1 MFQHSW
7 TEFCMLGTGIFEN
20 RNSMKEEKEEKKK
33 RIKTEVILKET
44 SSNYVRMIGDA
55 DRKARIMLV
64 VNSVFLTLSV
74 TVIGKVIVTIQYSWI
89 FAAILMI
96 SNVLSLFFSVQSIKP
111 EFGQTKD
118 DQTENNILH
127 YKKTSEVTLDEY
139 KARISSTVMDNTQK
153 MEAFVKEL
161 YFYGR
166 LLTIKYKLLKVA
178 YYFFTWGIVL
188 AVLTYVILLILFNRQ
203 TEYLGMIS
211 LI

>member
-1 MFQHSW
+1 
-7 TEFCMLGTGIFEN
+7 
-20 RNSMKEEKEEKKK
+20 MKEEKQEKKK

-74 TVIGKVIVTIQYSWI
+74 TLIGKVIITIQHSWI
-89 FAAILMI
+89 FAAILMV
-96 SNVLSLFFSVQSIKP
+96 SNVLSLFFSIQSIKP

-118 DQTENNILH
+118 DETESNILH
-127 YKKTSEVTLDEY
+127 YKKSSEVTLDEY
-139 KARISSTVMDNTQK
+139 RSRINSTVIDNTLK
-153 MEAFVKEL
+153 MDAFIKEL

-188 AVLTYVILLILFNRQ
+188 AVLTYILLLVLFNRQ
-203 TEYLGMIS
+203 TDYLG
-211 LI
+211 

>member
-1 MFQHSW
+1 
-7 TEFCMLGTGIFEN
+7 
-20 RNSMKEEKEEKKK
+20 MKEEKEEKKK

-211 LI
+211 